1 MMMNVILATMELKS
15 GPVIISMVVLLV
27 SLMSVFLTPLTI
39 LYAPKWRWLLPSS
52 SSLRSIVRSNGK
64 SATTRLKTED
74 QGHLPSGESSCQ
86 RCYENWDVHQ
96 NLMDECK
103 RALLADRVTFWVTFV
118 AWLIL
123 TFWWNEPHE
132 PLLNLMNLMDL
143 LNLFWTS

>member
-1 MMMNVILATMELKS
+1 MPKKVHFGEFLKTRR
-15 GPVIISMVVLLV
+15 L
-27 SLMSVFLTPLTI
+27 
-39 LYAPKWRWLLPSS
+39 RSS
-52 SSLRSIVRSNGK
+52 SVTRQVRFNRSKIGAKCQNSKIATFWVIFK
-64 SATTRLKTED
+64 QCATTRLKTED